1 MSVLLSSR
9 AESPEPAPRDEAPTG
24 ILAVPRSAGLLT
36 EIRVA
41 APILLLLALLLAP
54 EKVQL
59 LWLSHLQAAVGWLD
73 DRFHS

>member
-1 MSVLLSSR
+1 
-9 AESPEPAPRDEAPTG
+9 
-24 ILAVPRSAGLLT
+24 
-36 EIRVA
+36 VA

-73 DRFHS
+73 DRFRS